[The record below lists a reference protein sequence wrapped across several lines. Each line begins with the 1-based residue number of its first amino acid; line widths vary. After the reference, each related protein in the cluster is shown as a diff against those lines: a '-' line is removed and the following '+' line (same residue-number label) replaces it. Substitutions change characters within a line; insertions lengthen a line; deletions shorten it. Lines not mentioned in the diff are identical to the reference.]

1 MFLFIGNRNIGRRKI
16 VASPLELNDAVVSNI
31 FITIGGESF
40 ESFFSKSRIEIFVF
54 KPAPIGFAFAAFF
67 FGHRFFVLYTLT
79 LDLSNF
85 VAYSFGIG
93 VVV

>member
-1 MFLFIGNRNIGRRKI
+1 MI
-16 VASPLELNDAVVSNI
+16 ASPLELNDAVVSKI
-31 FITIGGESF
+31 DGFVAICGESF
-40 ESFFSKSRIEIFVF
+40 ETFLDKSRIEIFVF

-67 FGHRFFVLYTLT
+67 FGHRFFVLYPLT